1 MYNVE
6 KAGGYGVGILLR
18 VDLFIPQDA
27 ENNGPGA
34 ELPRLSDRY

>member
-1 MYNVE
+1 MYSIE

-18 VDLFIPQDA
+18 VDLFIPQEA
-27 ENNGPGA
+27 ENNVLGA